1 MNSTDSSIV
10 DVDEMID
17 SNHGS
22 NNGAH
27 HHRRDPSPGTTRTN
41 ANNTKGS
48 TAKGVAIMDTVVDTS
63 HRDSFVRNND
73 DTNGATNHDHPFSHS
88 GEDEEIQFSV
98 DFGDDVDIDI
108 GGGGGEGDDIDLGG
122 GISYDDEGE
131 IVVGR
136 DDADIDLGDGVKD
149 VNIGLIAGG
158 DAAEVMGTVLGED
171 MSQGRANEEAALLVS
186 KRQQPEKGRSVRM
199 SEGRAVGFSEEN
211 QTLIPENHRGE
222 EAISHVDPELD
233 YGYNEYG
240 TEEMGGESNK
250 SLRKRLSIMER
261 LQKSL
266 IAPDERKEKLLPQD
280 TFSYIIIS
288 ETWGFPF
295 VASLIIFCLQVTT
308 FILVILDLA
317 AQGDKNNVFGVPA
330 NVSAQLRTT
339 QFIAVLVAVLTQGDL
354 RTAFTLLRDG
364 FTKDFD
370 ASFDYTSH
378 LKYRLSVACRAVSGS
393 IGLMVSFVLI
403 VTAPSVVELLLNFTG
418 TCFPS
423 MIYYVISQRICR
435 LHPAVTITV

>member
-22 NNGAH
+22 RNGAH
-27 HHRRDPSPGTTRTN
+27 HHRQYPPPGSD
-41 ANNTKGS
+41 NNNGAK
-48 TAKGVAIMDTVVDTS
+48 AKGMAIMDTVVDTS
-63 HRDSFVRNND
+63 HRDSFVKNNNGI
-73 DTNGATNHDHPFSHS
+73 NGASSPDHPFGHT
-88 GEDEEIQFSV
+88 GEDEEIQIAV
-98 DFGDDVDIDI
+98 DFGDDVDIDL
-108 GGGGGEGDDIDLGG
+108 GGGGSDDDINLGS

-131 IVVGR
+131 IAVGG
-136 DDADIDLGDGVKD
+136 DDADIDLGA
-149 VNIGLIAGG
+149 NIDLIARG
-158 DAAEVMGTVLGED
+158 DADEVMGTVLGED
-171 MSQGRANEEAALLVS
+171 MSQGRANEEADLLVS
-186 KRQQPEKGRSVRM
+186 ALQHPEKGRSVRT
-199 SEGRAVGFSEEN
+199 SEARSLDFAEEN
-211 QTLIPENHRGE
+211 QTLIPENHQGE
-222 EAISHVDPELD
+222 EAIAHVNPELD
-233 YGYNEYG
+233 YGYEKYG
-240 TEEMGGESNK
+240 SEEMKDGSAK

-266 IAPDERKEKLLPQD
+266 VAPDERVAKLLPQD

-317 AQGDKNNVFGVPA
+317 AQGDNNNVFGVPA

-339 QFIAVLVAVLTQGDL
+339 QFIALLVAVLTQGDL

-370 ASFDYTSH
+370 ASFNYTSH
-378 LKYRLSVACRAVSGS
+378 LKYRVSVICRAISGS

-418 TCFPS
+418 KFIFVDNTLSVSECAGCMLKS
-423 MIYYVISQRICR
+423 LS
-435 LHPAVTITV
+435 